1 MTKLVGTPP
10 LTKYSKTS
18 PTVNRNFVIHIY
30 QVNSN
35 LPPPP
40 KKKKKKFSLKSVSI
54 FLTPGNIE
62 MGERRR

>member
-1 MTKLVGTPP
+1 MAKLVGTPP

-35 LPPPP
+35 FPPPP
-40 KKKKKKFSLKSVSI
+40 PPQKKEI
-54 FLTPGNIE
+54 FPEISEHFLNT
-62 MGERRR
+62 RQH

>member
-1 MTKLVGTPP
+1 MAKLVGTPP

-35 LPPPP
+35 FPPPP
-40 KKKKKKFSLKSVSI
+40 PQKKEI
-54 FLTPGNIE
+54 FPEISEHFLNT
-62 MGERRR
+62 RQH